1 GVTVRRVMIVDQGGD
16 RGVHAQNNIAAAAA
30 VAAIGTAQGLEL
42 LPVDRGDAIA
52 PVARAQ
58 VQRHAVNKAG
68 DLHLVTLPFD
78 MVPIICRSEN
88 KRGSPQSR
96 TTPVDG

>member
-1 GVTVRRVMIVDQGGD
+1 MIIDQSGD

-30 VAAIGTAQGLEL
+30 VTAVGTAQGLEL

-52 PVARAQ
+52 SVARAQ
-58 VQRHAVNKAG
+58 MQRHAVNKAG
-68 DLHLVTLPFD
+68 DLHLATLPFD

-88 KRGSPQSR
+88 KKG
-96 TTPVDG
+96 TPPTPNTPGVVLNRP